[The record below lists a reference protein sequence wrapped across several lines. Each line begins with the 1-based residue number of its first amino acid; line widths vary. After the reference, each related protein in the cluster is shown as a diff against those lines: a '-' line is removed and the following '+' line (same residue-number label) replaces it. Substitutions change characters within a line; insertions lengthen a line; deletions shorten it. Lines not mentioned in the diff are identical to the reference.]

1 MKTDMEKKRIYISG
15 PISGHDMEER
25 KKEFSRVKAMLE
37 GKGYEVFNPME
48 NGLPQSS
55 STADHMRADIRAL
68 LECDEIYM
76 MRRWNHSAGCQ
87 TELLV
92 ALAVGLK
99 VAFELKETVTA
110 KDGRIVY
117 NLTFE

>member
-1 MKTDMEKKRIYISG
+1 MKVYISG
-15 PISGHDMEER
+15 PISGHNYEER
-25 KKEFSRVKAMLE
+25 KKDFSRVKAMLE
-37 GKGYEVFNPME
+37 EQGYEVFNPME

-68 LECDEIYM
+68 LECDQIYM

-92 ALAVGLK
+92 ALSIGLK
-99 VAFELKETVTA
+99 VAFEFKENVTS
-110 KDGRIVY
+110 KDGRIIY

>member
-1 MKTDMEKKRIYISG
+1 MNKRVYLSG
-15 PISGHDMEER
+15 PISGRDYSER
-25 KKEFSRVKAMLE
+25 KAFFYSVQKALE
-37 GKGYEVFNPME
+37 EKGYEVFNPRE

-55 STADHMRADIRAL
+55 STADHMRTDIRAL
-68 LECDEIYM
+68 LDCDQIYM

-92 ALAVGLK
+92 ALSIGLK
-99 VAFELKETVTA
+99 VSFEFKENVTA
-110 KDGRIVY
+110 KDGKIIY